1 MISMMRLHGSEQHEC
16 EATATSTRNGLVV
29 VGVRLRSVE
38 SRAWG
43 YSVRETTG
51 AEMLQEISADLTAQ
65 V

>member
-1 MISMMRLHGSEQHEC
+1 MKLRHNDKHAEQHEC
-16 EATATSTRNGLVV
+16 EATATSTRNGLAV

-51 AEMLQEISADLTAQ
+51 AEILQEISADLTAQ